1 MLANYDGEPFRGIP
15 YLTGDGD
22 KLQIRVY
29 NHTASD
35 YTNGDIYTPST
46 SVDITDTSNPILAP
60 ILVAVST
67 MATASVL
74 IAVVDDPSG
83 TIAAYSY
90 GYATVRG
97 CVKAYCYGDT
107 DIVKGD
113 QLQVLNASPT
123 YFTMKTSATVTSATV
138 GTGLILGG
146 NTSAIALESY
156 ATATSALKW
165 VYLLG
170 YRIVTA

>member
-1 MLANYDGEPFRGIP
+1 MQANYDGASLRGIP
-15 YLTGDGD
+15 YLEGNQDD
-22 KLQIRVY
+22 VYIRFY
-29 NHTASD
+29 NNSTVM
-35 YTNGDIYTPST
+35 TNGDIFTVT
-46 SVDITDTSNPILAP
+46 TLVDITDSDNPILKP

-67 MATASVL
+67 MATKSVL

-83 TIAAYSY
+83 TVAASTW
-90 GYATVRG
+90 GTAKIRG

-113 QLQVLNASPT
+113 QLEVLNASADT
-123 YFTMKTSATVTSATV
+123 FTMKTSATVTSATV
-138 GTGLILGG
+138 GTGIILGG

-156 ATATSALKW
+156 ATATKALKW

-170 YRIVTA
+170 REVICT